1 MPNNPHEAKDMISF
15 KNIEQLNDEYDLK
28 RYHDFY
34 EQELSKKKRLAGEF
48 TKSNFYDN
56 G

>member
-1 MPNNPHEAKDMISF
+1 MIAF
-15 KNIEQLNDEYDLK
+15 KNLERLDDEYDLK
-28 RYHDFY
+28 RYQDYY
-34 EQELSKKKRLAGEF
+34 EHEYNKKKRLAGEF

>member
-1 MPNNPHEAKDMISF
+1 
-15 KNIEQLNDEYDLK
+15 LK

-56 G
+56 GQSVDEFGFKKVSNFKSKKV